1 MMGVMIWFLIMM
13 DDEIKIRERDDND
26 KDNKQELDVRDDVD
40 SDYNNKFW

>member
-1 MMGVMIWFLIMM
+1 MM

-40 SDYNNKFW
+40 SDYNNKF